1 MPFTGGGSAPRFPL
15 RESRGFAYDY
25 GVRQA
30 SPFGKY
36 LLLERVSVGG
46 MAEVFKAKQFG
57 NEGYERLLAIKRI
70 LPSMAQD
77 SDFISMFIDEAKI
90 CGQLN
95 HPNICQ
101 IYELGRVDDSH
112 FIAMEFVWG
121 KDVLQMQNRFRRMRK
136 TMKPEM
142 AAFIAA
148 RMCEGLDHAHKKKD
162 GAGRS
167 LNIIHRDI
175 SPQNVL
181 VSYDGDVKVID
192 FGIAKAASRSSKT
205 QAGVLKGKF
214 GYMSPE
220 QVRGLPLDQ
229 RSDIFAIGTILYEM
243 LSADRLFIGDSD
255 FETLEKVRN
264 VDVPLPSKV
273 NPEVPA
279 ALEAIIMKALHRD
292 VENRYQWAGDML
304 ADLQTFSLRFDP
316 AFTGKQLGEWMREH
330 FNTELKRESEV
341 LEAQKKIGKEAMT
354 NPSVA
359 AGTGH
364 TGVHA
369 PMGADLPSGG
379 TQMLDDSDL
388 QAVETDDQGERTAI
402 VAEGQIAGMH
412 AAHANGHGSPG
423 SEMPALSTQI
433 LMTPEPAPLKAESTM
448 ILQDGHPKPAGPTP
462 GSGPIRVAANAST
475 IMEGMQAPVLT
486 PEQIAAARAR
496 PGPAAGVIAAMPV
509 VVAAPVVVAQPQ
521 RVLPYAPKRANTLW
535 KDIAIGVSVAALLVM
550 AVLGIHALMKGGK
563 STLVVTVNPPRAADV
578 LIDGIKQGHMEE
590 GMPLTLKALASGP
603 HLILVRA
610 VDGSEFKQQITL
622 PAGDVAVLPAVLKS
636 SSAAVATGTLRLK
649 VTAAGASVFVDGAEL
664 ADGSWE
670 KPIPLRADTAH
681 DIRITKPLRE
691 EVKFTVSLKPGESIE
706 KEVDLLPSYAK
717 IKVTS
722 DPAGAEVNVN
732 GHRAGVTP
740 TEANE
745 VDPSKPARVTI
756 RLKGYGQIS
765 KYVAFDKGLEQTV
778 DVKLSPSADDGFGAG
793 AELEPVATKDVKDAK
808 AGATDKK
815 APPKL
820 LGADDLKP
828 NANESGFLIA
838 NTQPWAKV
846 IIDGKDTGKM
856 TPIAPR
862 SKIPLKP
869 GRHTV
874 TFVADGK
881 KFNFEVTIK
890 PGEDLRLMKQLADI
904 E

>member
-1 MPFTGGGSAPRFPL
+1 M
-15 RESRGFAYDY
+15 
-25 GVRQA
+25 RQA

-57 NEGYERLLAIKRI
+57 SEGYERLLAIKRI

-101 IYELGRVDDSH
+101 IYELGRVEESH

-142 AAFIAA
+142 AAFVAA
-148 RMCEGLDHAHKKKD
+148 RMCEGLDHAHKKRDATGK
-162 GAGRS
+162 S

-264 VDVPLPSKV
+264 VDVPPPSKV
-273 NPEVPA
+273 NPEVPP

-304 ADLQTFSLRFDP
+304 ADLQTFSLRYDP
-316 AFTGKQLGEWMREH
+316 PFTNKQLGEWMREN
-330 FNTELKRESEV
+330 FNVELKRESEV

-354 NPSVA
+354 NPAVA

-369 PMGADLPSGG
+369 PMGSDLPSGG

-388 QAVETDDQGERTAI
+388 QSMEMDENGERTAI

-412 AAHANGHGSPG
+412 AAMQANGHGA
-423 SEMPALSTQI
+423 EMPALSTQI

-448 ILQDGHPKPAGPTP
+448 ILQDGHPKPTGPQP
-462 GSGPIRVAANAST
+462 NSGPIRVASNAST
-475 IMEGMQAPVLT
+475 ILDGMQAPVLT
-486 PEQIAAARAR
+486 PEQLASARAR
-496 PGPAAGVIAAMPV
+496 PGPAAGVIAAQPVPAV
-509 VVAAPVVVAQPQ
+509 VVQPEPQ
-521 RVLPYAPKRANTLW
+521 RVLPYAPAKRSTLW
-535 KDIAIGVSVAALLVM
+535 KDIAIGVSVAAFLVI
-550 AVLGIHALMKGGK
+550 AVLGGRALFKGGK
-563 STLVVTVNPPRAADV
+563 STLVVTANPPRAADV
-578 LIDGIKQGHMEE
+578 LVDGVKRGHMDE
-590 GMPLTLKALASGP
+590 GMPLTIKELPAGP

-610 VDGSEFKQQITL
+610 VDGSEFKQHVTL
-622 PAGDVAVLPAVLKS
+622 PSGDVAVLPAVLKS
-636 SSAAVATGTLRLK
+636 SSAAVATGTLKLK

-681 DIRITKPLRE
+681 DIRISKPMRE

-706 KEVDLLPSYAK
+706 KEVDLVPSYAK

-722 DPAGAEVNVN
+722 DPAGAEVSIN
-732 GHRAGVTP
+732 GHRAGLTP

-745 VDPSKPARVTI
+745 VDPGKPARVTV
-756 RLKGYGQIS
+756 RLKGYGQIIR
-765 KYVAFDKGLEQTV
+765 YIAFDKGLEQTM
-778 DVKLSPSADDGFGAG
+778 DAKMSPSTEDGYGADA
-793 AELEPVATKDVKDAK
+793 EPVAAKDPPK
-808 AGATDKK
+808 GLPGDKK
-815 APPKL
+815 KDPPKL

-828 NANESGFLIA
+828 AANETGFLIA

-846 IIDGKDTGKM
+846 LIDGKDTGKM

-881 KFNFEVTIK
+881 KFNFEITIK
-890 PGEDLRLMKQLADI
+890 PGEDLRLMKQLSDI
-904 E
+904 D